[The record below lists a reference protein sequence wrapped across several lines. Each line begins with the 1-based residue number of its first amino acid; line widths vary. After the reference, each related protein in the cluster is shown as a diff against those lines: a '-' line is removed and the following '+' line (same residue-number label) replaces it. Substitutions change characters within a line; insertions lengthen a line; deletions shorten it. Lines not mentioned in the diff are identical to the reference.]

1 MAINKYKP
9 ATVSVEPESIPVKT
23 TNTTAIRGVVHE
35 IEDGLESFDAFP
47 AHVLAWLRIKLGE
60 IKSHL

>member
-1 MAINKYKP
+1 MAYKQK
-9 ATVSVEPESIPVKT
+9 ATVAVEPELVPVKSV
-23 TNTTAIRGVVHE
+23 NATAVRGVVHE
-35 IEDGLESFDAFP
+35 IEDGLESFDTFP